1 MFGKRITLFKLFGFE
16 VRIDLS
22 WLVLGFLITW
32 SLAKGIFPGYYKDLP
47 ETTYWWMGVAGALGL
62 FGSIVFHELAHSLV
76 AKRFGVTMKGI
87 TLFIFGGVAEMEDEP
102 PSPKAEF
109 FMAIAGP
116 LSSVL
121 LGLILYAAS
130 SRGENFSMP
139 LHGVLSYLAVIN
151 FILAGFNLLPAYP
164 LDGGRVLR
172 SILWKWKKNLR
183 WATHR
188 ASQIG
193 SGFGIA
199 LIFFGAL
206 NVLRGDIIGGIW
218 QVMIGFFLRNAAQS
232 SYQQVLIR
240 KSLEGEK
247 VERFM
252 KKDPVTAPASLSL
265 QELVEDYIYTYHYK
279 MYPVVEKGK
288 LLGCITTRQVKEVP
302 RERWPQRT
310 VGESLSGCSPENTVG
325 PGMDALKALSIM
337 SRTGNSRLMVVDA
350 DQLIGIISL
359 KDIMGFLS
367 VKFDIGED

>member
-1 MFGKRITLFKLFGFE
+1 MFGKQITLFKLFGFE

-32 SLAKGIFPGYYKDLP
+32 SLAKGIFPGYYKDFP
-47 ETTYWWMGVAGALGL
+47 EATYWWMGVAGALGL

-102 PSPKAEF
+102 PGPKAEF

-121 LGLILYAAS
+121 LGLILHAAS
-130 SRGENFSMP
+130 SRGENVSMP
-139 LHGVLSYLAVIN
+139 LYGVLSYLAVIN

-265 QELVEDYIYTYHYK
+265 QELVENYIYTYHYK

-302 RERWPQRT
+302 REQWQQRT
-310 VGESLSGCSPENTVG
+310 VGESVSGCSPENTVG

-337 SRTGNSRLMVVDA
+337 SRTGNSRLMVADA

>member
-102 PSPKAEF
+102 PGPKAEF

-121 LGLILYAAS
+121 LGLILHAAS
-130 SRGENFSMP
+130 SRGENVSMP
-139 LHGVLSYLAVIN
+139 LYGVLSYLAVIN

-265 QELVEDYIYTYHYK
+265 QELVENYIYTYHYK

-302 RERWPQRT
+302 REQWQQRT
-310 VGESLSGCSPENTVG
+310 VGESVSGCSPENTVG

-337 SRTGNSRLMVVDA
+337 SRTGNSRLMVADA

>member
-32 SLAKGIFPGYYKDLP
+32 SLAKGIFPGYYKDFP
-47 ETTYWWMGVAGALGL
+47 EATYWWMGVAGALGL

-102 PSPKAEF
+102 PGPKAEF

-121 LGLILYAAS
+121 LGLILHAAS
-130 SRGENFSMP
+130 SRGENVSMP
-139 LHGVLSYLAVIN
+139 LYGVLSYLAVIN

-265 QELVEDYIYTYHYK
+265 QELVENYIYTYHYK

-302 RERWPQRT
+302 REQWQQRT

-337 SRTGNSRLMVVDA
+337 SRTGNSRLMVADA